1 MQTERVKK
9 VSIVVPVY
17 NEEQSLPT
25 LIDLITD
32 VGQNLDCEY
41 ELILID
47 DGSRDRSSDMIK
59 AAAAR
64 PENQIIGI
72 LLNRNYGQHSA
83 IMAGFKHSTGDL
95 IITLDAD
102 LQNPP
107 EEIPKLIAAANE
119 GYDVVGTIRM
129 NRQDTWFRRQA
140 SKLIN
145 KMIQRVAGKNMGDYG
160 CMLRAYRR
168 PIIDAILDCTERSS
182 FIPVLAITFARS
194 SIEIPV
200 NHAERKYGESKY
212 SILQL
217 INLMFDL
224 LTCLTTAPL
233 RLLSIVGSLTACFG
247 VVFALL
253 LVILRLFLGSGW
265 GGDGVFMLF
274 AILFIFIGA
283 QFLGMGL
290 LGEYIGRIY
299 QDVRARPRYFV
310 QQIVG
315 KKSATEEVKDQN
327 K

>member
-1 MQTERVKK
+1 MNTERIKK

-25 LIDLITD
+25 LIDLISA
-32 VGQNLDCEY
+32 VGQDLNCEY
-41 ELILID
+41 ELLLID
-47 DGSRDRSSDMIK
+47 DGSRDRSPDMIK

-64 PENQIIGI
+64 PENNIVGII
-72 LLNRNYGQHSA
+72 LNRNYGQHSA
-83 IMAGFKHSTGDL
+83 IMAGFKHCTGDL

-119 GYDVVGTIRM
+119 GYDVVGTIRK

-145 KMIQRVAGKNMGDYG
+145 TIIQRVAGKNMGDYG

-168 PIIDAILDCTERSS
+168 PIIDAILNCSESSS
-182 FIPVLAITFARS
+182 FIPVLAITFARN

-212 SILQL
+212 SFLQL

-224 LTCLTTAPL
+224 LTSLTTAPL
-233 RLLSIVGSLTACFG
+233 RLLSIVGSITACFG
-247 VVFALL
+247 IFFALL
-253 LVILRLFLGSGW
+253 LVILRLFLGSSW
-265 GGDGVFMLF
+265 GEDGVFMLF
-274 AILFIFIGA
+274 AILFIFVGG

-299 QDVRARPRYFV
+299 QDVRARPRYII
-310 QQIVG
+310 QQIVS
-315 KKSATEEVKDQN
+315 KNNATDVKDQN